1 MLKTFLDFWD
11 LRFDVIIV
19 LLILSTAYVW
29 GWLRLQK
36 FRRLQK
42 VNWLPLL
49 FYLLG
54 ISVIAIALMSPI
66 DSLQSLLFYMHMLQH
81 ELLIYL
87 APPLLLLGKPLPF
100 VLWGLPRPL
109 RKTVSKLF
117 RHNSWL
123 RRGLAFINIPVV
135 AFLVSTAV
143 LWLWH
148 IPAAYNLALRNDFVH
163 GLEHISFFLAFLFY
177 WWPLIGSPPQSRRL
191 RSNGSRGLYLLLGAI
206 PTALLGAV
214 IALSD
219 SVIYTYYLGVPRINE
234 LTALADQQI
243 GGAIMWLPGPL
254 IYGLIAIL
262 TMKED

>member
-1 MLKTFLDFWD
+1 MPQAFLSFWD
-11 LRFDVIIV
+11 FRFDVTFS
-19 LLILSTAYVW
+19 LLILSTTYVL

-36 FRRLQK
+36 HRHRQQ

-54 ISVIAIALMSPI
+54 LTVIAFALMSPI
-66 DSLQSLLFYMHMLQH
+66 DRLQGLLFYMHMIQH

-87 APPLLLLGKPLPF
+87 APPLLLLGKPFPF

-109 RKTVSKLF
+109 RKLVSKLF
-117 RHNSWL
+117 RHNSFL
-123 RRGLAFINIPVV
+123 RRTLAFINIPAV
-135 AFLVSTAV
+135 AFLLSTAV

-148 IPAAYNLALRNDFVH
+148 IPAAYNLALRNNFVH

-214 IALSD
+214 LALSD
-219 SVIYTYYLGVPRINE
+219 KVIYTYYLGVPHSNG

-262 TMKED
+262 TMKEE